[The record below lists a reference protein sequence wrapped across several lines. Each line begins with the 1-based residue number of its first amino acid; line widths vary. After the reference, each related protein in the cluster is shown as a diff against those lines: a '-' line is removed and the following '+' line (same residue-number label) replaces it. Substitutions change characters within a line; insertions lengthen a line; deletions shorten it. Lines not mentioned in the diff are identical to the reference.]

1 MSVGPIGATPF
12 VPPTI
17 STGATTGTA
26 GTQPSAFAQ
35 SLKQVGDLTTNADQ
49 LAEGVATGQLTD
61 VHQFTA
67 AAAKAQLGVELT
79 VAVRNRAVEA
89 YQEIMRMQVRWQAWT
104 SKPSRG
110 ARSARSRHSPLPSW

>member
-1 MSVGPIGATPF
+1 MIVSGVGATPF

-17 STGATTGTA
+17 GAKPV
-26 GTQPSAFAQ
+26 QPSAFAE
-35 SLKQVGDLTTNADQ
+35 SLQEVSNLSGTADS

-89 YQEIMRMQVRWQAWT
+89 YQEIMRMQV
-104 SKPSRG
+104 
-110 ARSARSRHSPLPSW
+110 

>member
-1 MSVGPIGATPF
+1 MIISGVGAAGATPF

-17 STGATTGTA
+17 SGPSGAGGAGFSDALKGVTGLTGTA
-26 GTQPSAFAQ
+26 DSLAQ
-35 SLKQVGDLTTNADQ
+35 
-49 LAEGVATGQLTD
+49 GVATGTLTD

-89 YQEIMRMQVRWQAWT
+89 YQEIMRMQV
-104 SKPSRG
+104 
-110 ARSARSRHSPLPSW
+110 

>member
-1 MSVGPIGATPF
+1 MIVSGVGATPF

-17 STGATTGTA
+17 STAPTQGTQA
-26 GTQPSAFAQ
+26 TQPSAFAE
-35 SLKQVGDLTTNADQ
+35 SLQKVSDLTGAADN

-89 YQEIMRMQVRWQAWT
+89 YQEIMRMQV
-104 SKPSRG
+104 
-110 ARSARSRHSPLPSW
+110 

>member
-1 MSVGPIGATPF
+1 MTIGPIGATPF

-17 STGATTGTA
+17 STGATTGT
-26 GTQPSAFAQ
+26 QPSAFAQ
-35 SLKQVGDLTTNADQ
+35 SLKQVEGLTNNADQ

-61 VHQFTA
+61 VHQFTT

-89 YQEIMRMQVRWQAWT
+89 YQEIMRMQV
-104 SKPSRG
+104 
-110 ARSARSRHSPLPSW
+110 